1 MRVRYGSELKR
12 LRFERNLLFWAFILL
27 TVLTLLLIWQYEQRI
42 DQLERLHHAVNPGMT
57 PARGFGLLSPAQGTF
72 SVSERSGVKQN
83 PRRAC
88 TEGSALARTDA
99 SRA

>member
-12 LRFERNLLFWAFILL
+12 LRFERNVLLWAFILL

-42 DQLERLHHAVNPGMT
+42 DQLERLHHAVDPGMA

-72 SVSERSGVKQN
+72 SGRSGA
-83 PRRAC
+83 PRDCAS
-88 TEGSALARTDA
+88 TEGGAIARTDA